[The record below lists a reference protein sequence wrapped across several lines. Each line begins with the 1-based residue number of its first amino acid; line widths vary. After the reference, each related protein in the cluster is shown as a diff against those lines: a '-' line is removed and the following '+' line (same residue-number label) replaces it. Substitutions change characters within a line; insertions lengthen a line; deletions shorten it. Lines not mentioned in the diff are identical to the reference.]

1 MGELRQRGRVWWI
14 RYYRNGQRFEESSG
28 SAKKG
33 DAITLL
39 KLREGDGAHGLP
51 VTPKIGRL
59 RFEEAAADVVND
71 YRTNGKRSLDEVERR
86 IAKHLQPFFGGR
98 RMTAITTAEVRAY
111 IVNRQGET
119 EQVRRAYD
127 TKRKDGTIRRVS
139 EQRRTITGVS
149 NGEINRE
156 LTILKRI
163 FSLAMQ
169 AGKLLHKPHIPLL
182 REDNVRTGFFEP
194 DAFASVQA
202 HLPEA
207 LRPVVEF
214 AYITGWR
221 VTSEILPLEWRNV
234 DFPAGEV
241 RLDAGTTKNREGRVF
256 PMTDDL
262 RALLEVQH
270 AEHLRLK
277 QTGQIAPW
285 VFFRLVAEKRGGTK
299 RPKPIRAFTKAWAA
313 ACRAAG
319 CPGRIPHDLR
329 RTAVRNMVHPRCP

>member
-14 RYYRNGQRFEESSG
+14 RHYRNGQRFEESSG

-182 REDNVRTGFFEP
+182 REDNARTGFFEP
-194 DAFASVQA
+194 DAVRQRAGASAGGAASRGRIRLHHGLARHQRDPA
-202 HLPEA
+202 ARMAERGLPCRRGAARRGHDE
-207 LRPVVEF
+207 E
-214 AYITGWR
+214 
-221 VTSEILPLEWRNV
+221 
-234 DFPAGEV
+234 PA
-241 RLDAGTTKNREGRVF
+241 R
-256 PMTDDL
+256 
-262 RALLEVQH
+262 
-270 AEHLRLK
+270 
-277 QTGQIAPW
+277 
-285 VFFRLVAEKRGGTK
+285 
-299 RPKPIRAFTKAWAA
+299 A
-313 ACRAAG
+313 ACSR
-319 CPGRIPHDLR
+319 
-329 RTAVRNMVHPRCP
+329 